1 MIFVRNCLC
10 SVILLLYCMFIK
22 RNVNIVDALQLMFIN
37 NRFSV
42 WLYHIIARDRH
53 SFSRTKL
60 VINEKQNV
68 TPQIEMHK
76 CETKNDSSI

>member
-1 MIFVRNCLC
+1 MIFMCEIVCVL
-10 SVILLLYCMFIK
+10 SFYYCVFNK
-22 RNVNIVDALQLMFIN
+22 RNVNIVDALKLMFIN

-60 VINEKQNV
+60 VIIEKQNV